1 MKVYTKTGDD
11 GTTSLIGGQRVD
23 KCDLR
28 VEAYGTVDE
37 LTAFA
42 ALLTDC
48 FAEEHL
54 TEPVGQLRRIISQL
68 MNVAALLA
76 TGDSARDKIKPIDP
90 MQTACLE
97 EWIDTMQATLP
108 PITKFTIP
116 GGHTAVSLC
125 HVCRTVCRRAACRPP
140 IRRRPFGAAIPQSP
154 LGLLLCTRPQ
164 GGFGVPRR
172 GDVMD
177 TIAPICRNYGII

>member
-108 PITKFTIP
+108 PITKFT
-116 GGHTAVSLC
+116 
-125 HVCRTVCRRAACRPP
+125 RAAIRPFRCATYAVP
-140 IRRRPFGAAIPQSP
+140 SVAAPSAPHCVPTANTASTIRRCNTSIASRTTSMYSAARRLRSAA
-154 LGLLLCTRPQ
+154 
-164 GGFGVPRR
+164 PRR
-172 GDVMD
+172 
-177 TIAPICRNYGII
+177 RYGYHSADMP

>member
-42 ALLTDC
+42 ALLTDRL
-48 FAEEHL
+48 AEEHL

-108 PITKFTIP
+108 PKP
-116 GGHTAVSLC
+116 NS
-125 HVCRTVCRRAACRPP
+125 RSRAAIRPLRCATYAVP
-140 IRRRPFGAAIPQSP
+140 SVDAPSAPHCVPTVNTASTARRCNTSIASRTTSMYSAARRLRSAAPRRR
-154 LGLLLCTRPQ
+154 
-164 GGFGVPRR
+164 
-172 GDVMD
+172 
-177 TIAPICRNYGII
+177 YGYHSADMP

>member
-11 GTTSLIGGQRVD
+11 GTTSLIGGQRGD

-125 HVCRTVCRRAACRPP
+125 HVCRTVCRRAERAALRADRQYGVDHSALQYLNRLSDYFYVLGRKAASECR
-140 IRRRPFGAAIPQSP
+140 AEETLWIP
-154 LGLLLCTRPQ
+154 
-164 GGFGVPRR
+164 
-172 GDVMD
+172 
-177 TIAPICRNYGII
+177 

>member
-42 ALLTDC
+42 ALLTDRL
-48 FAEEHL
+48 AEEHL
-54 TEPVGQLRRIISQL
+54 TEPVGPLRRIISQL

-76 TGDSARDKIKPIDP
+76 TGDSARDKIKP
-90 MQTACLE
+90 
-97 EWIDTMQATLP
+97 IDTMQATLP

-125 HVCRTVCRRAACRPP
+125 HVCRTVCRRAERAALRADRQYGVDRSALQYLNRLSDYFYVLGRKAASECR
-140 IRRRPFGAAIPQSP
+140 AEETLWIP
-154 LGLLLCTRPQ
+154 
-164 GGFGVPRR
+164 
-172 GDVMD
+172 
-177 TIAPICRNYGII
+177 